1 MTTLTPQDAAP
12 TAGPRAQE
20 APRVRAELLDCLQ
33 ANLAVLADRH
43 HGRDTHLRLGGT
55 LRFAPAP
62 HGPGGLPTVEP
73 TVEEQLTAA
82 TERLGLA
89 VTDLATGRPAAP
101 SDTSAQPL
109 YVVTDAFHLPWVPYH
124 EHKHVEHS
132 FLLEPDADGVTVT
145 DAYHNDTPWGRARPL
160 RLTYRRHEADALLAA
175 LPETTVAVRLSPRT
189 PGPVPA
195 PAHIPADEAV
205 IDAYVRAYADHED
218 RVLALERFTL
228 ETWLLARARKL
239 HAAYVAGLAGGTQ
252 DEAVRAHLARWDGVV
267 EHAYLAYRRAARGRA
282 EPAGL
287 FERAGEAIRADAAVF
302 GARPARALED
312 EVRSV
317 VAQVLHVGEDVL
329 AVGTE
334 GFDGDLSRLAE
345 FGSLRMV
352 EIVER
357 LEQRFAVEFAPE
369 DLVPENLHRVDDLC
383 ALIRRSPAA
392 PPDSA

>member
-1 MTTLTPQDAAP
+1 MTTLTPRDAAR

-43 HGRDTHLRLGGT
+43 HGPDTHLRLGAA

-73 TVEEQLTAA
+73 TLDDQLAA
-82 TERLGLA
+82 AADRLGLV
-89 VTDLATGRPAAP
+89 VTDRATGRPGTAP
-101 SDTSAQPL
+101 GAPAQPS
-109 YVVTDAFHLPWVPYH
+109 YVVADAYHLPWLPYH
-124 EHKHVEHS
+124 GHKHVEHS
-132 FLLEPDADGVTVT
+132 FLLEPGADGVTIT
-145 DAYHNDTPWGRARPL
+145 DAYHNDTAWGRARPL
-160 RLTYRRHEADALLAA
+160 RLTYRRDEADALFAA
-175 LPETTVAVRLSPRT
+175 LPRTTVTVRLSART
-189 PGPVPA
+189 PGPAPA
-195 PAHIPADEAV
+195 PEHTPADEAL
-205 IDAYVRAYADHED
+205 IDAYLRAYADHAD

-228 ETWLLARARKL
+228 ETWLLARARHL
-239 HAAYVAGLAGGTQ
+239 HAAYAAGLAGGEP
-252 DEAVRAHLARWDGVV
+252 DETVRAHLTRWDGVV
-267 EHAYLAYRRAARGRA
+267 EHTYLAYRRVARGRA

-287 FERAGEAIRADAAVF
+287 FERAGEALRADTAVF
-302 GARPARALED
+302 GTRPSQDLED

-317 VAQVLHVGEDVL
+317 VAQVLNVHEDTLV
-329 AVGTE
+329 VGTG

-352 EIVER
+352 EVVER

-392 PPDSA
+392 PPAP